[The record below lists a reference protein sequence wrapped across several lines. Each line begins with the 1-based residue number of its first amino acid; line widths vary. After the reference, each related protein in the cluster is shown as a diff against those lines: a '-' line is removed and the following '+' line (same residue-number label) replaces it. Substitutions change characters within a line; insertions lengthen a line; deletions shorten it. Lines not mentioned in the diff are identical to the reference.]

1 MPRSPEE
8 KAPDTMGESPGAANS
23 KFNPAPWLLVMTL
36 ASITA
41 LLFIWWN
48 PPGGDSAAE
57 TTIPG
62 DGLYGPDQGAL
73 ELAPSEDSMKR
84 ELIRVVDSQ
93 LSAFRKNDYLKA
105 YTYAAAGIRAHFS
118 PTAFERMVKMG
129 YPPIAQSL
137 SADFGTTL
145 DNGLQA
151 VVNVGII
158 AGSGKA
164 LYYYQYH
171 LQREKTGWKISGV
184 APIRLKGAL
193 ARVQVPALA
202 G

>member
-1 MPRSPEE
+1 MQRSPEE
-8 KAPDTMGESPGAANS
+8 KAPDTMGESPGAVNS
-23 KFNPAPWLLVMTL
+23 QFSPEESTK
-36 ASITA
+36 
-41 LLFIWWN
+41 
-48 PPGGDSAAE
+48 
-57 TTIPG
+57 
-62 DGLYGPDQGAL
+62 
-73 ELAPSEDSMKR
+73 K

-118 PTAFERMVKMG
+118 PTAFERMVRMG
-129 YPPIAQSL
+129 YPPIAQSR

-151 VVNVGII
+151 VINVGIT

-171 LQREKTGWKISGV
+171 LQREKSGWKISGV
-184 APIRLKGAL
+184 APIRLKGSL
-193 ARVQVPALA
+193 ARSSSGA
-202 G
+202 GFA